1 MATKFFS
8 NWTDAN
14 SYQDLLAL
22 ESGYAY
28 STVVDYADA
37 LVCQA
42 TGEVKNIVI
51 TNDAELVA
59 IFREKGYEI
68 GFIDDWE
75 AEDNR

>member
-1 MATKFFS
+1 
-8 NWTDAN
+8 
-14 SYQDLLAL
+14 
-22 ESGYAY
+22 
-28 STVVDYADA
+28 
-37 LVCQA
+37 
-42 TGEVKNIVI
+42 VI